1 MKIDEK
7 YKITLT
13 IIRRTCVCVCVC
25 DIGKSTYCSISH
37 VRVYI
42 YISIW
47 IVVFVGMCIIQR
59 IERNPRT
66 NGRQYCYYI
75 YRRRVGMINRI

>member
-1 MKIDEK
+1 MEIDEK

-13 IIRRTCVCVCVC
+13 IIPRACVCVC

-42 YISIW
+42 YLYISLYLSE
-47 IVVFVGMCIIQR
+47 CA
-59 IERNPRT
+59 
-66 NGRQYCYYI
+66 
-75 YRRRVGMINRI
+75 